1 MIKRVTVTRESDT
14 GRNTRFHDN
23 VTGDDMTR
31 QQFVQKINQGSY
43 NGYYVR
49 DINGIPTPCSKPD
62 NKTKTILVENHTA
75 LCENGGRQIF
85 MEDFLW

>member
-23 VTGDDMTR
+23 VTGDVMTR

-62 NKTKTILVENHTA
+62 NKTKNNL
-75 LCENGGRQIF
+75 G
-85 MEDFLW
+85 